1 MSKLLVLLA
10 TLVASM
16 TAPALAA
23 GGSTNCYHFRCDGP
37 LQIQAP
43 TVLGGARERR
53 LAVSFP
59 CPIVTSLA

>member
-23 GGSTNCYHFRCDGP
+23 DGSTNCYHFRCGTAP

-43 TVLGGARERR
+43 TVPLSSDRARG
-53 LAVSFP
+53 
-59 CPIVTSLA
+59 